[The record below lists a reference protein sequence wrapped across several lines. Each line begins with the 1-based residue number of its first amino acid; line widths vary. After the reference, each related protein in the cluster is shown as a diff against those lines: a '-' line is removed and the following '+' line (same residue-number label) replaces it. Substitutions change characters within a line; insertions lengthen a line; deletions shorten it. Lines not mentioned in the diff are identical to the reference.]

1 MIMRKS
7 SLSKIAAVLVGTF
20 LVGLNP
26 IIARADSYAVISM
39 ANDITDAEK
48 TQVYQYFGLTKGQAQ
63 EIVVTNADE
72 RNALLGM
79 VPEAQIGNKTVSSAY
94 VNPTSSGG
102 IKVETQNLTWVT
114 NSMLTNTLI
123 TLGITNADVKAYAP
137 YAVSGTG
144 ALTGIMKAFETGSD
158 DSTEITEEQKEVA
171 NEELVMTGQLGD
183 TIGKEEASAV
193 VNEVKTQVIKDSP
206 KTDIEIG
213 NIITNVTNNYNVEL
227 SENDKAKMI
236 SVMSKINNLDLDY
249 KDLKDTLK
257 INKQNLAVTL
267 QELGSGIQEAEW
279 YGKAWNSIKSFGRW
293 IKDGVLSIVDY
304 ISNIGSDNE
313 NNIKEKDGIQYDE
326 NGNIIINGNLYIP
339 EENRTPEQIKEE
351 ESTSENTEVPS
362 TDNDTEE
369 PEVKETPSDNSAEK
383 EVQSDSNTSDSE
395 HIQEPSVNSE
405 LTPAN

>member
-1 MIMRKS
+1 MIRKS
-7 SLSKIAAVLVGTF
+7 SLSKIAALLVGTL

-26 IIARADSYAVISM
+26 IVAKADSYAVISM

-48 TQVYQYFGLTKGQAQ
+48 TQVYQYFGLAKGQAQ
-63 EIVVTNADE
+63 EIVITNADE

-102 IKVETQNLTWVT
+102 IRVETQNLTWVT

-158 DSTEITEEQKEVA
+158 DGKEITEEQKEVA

-183 TIGKEEASAV
+183 SIGKEEASAV

-213 NIITNVTNNYNVEL
+213 NIITNITNNYNVEL

-249 KDLKDTLK
+249 KELKDTLK
-257 INKQNLAVTL
+257 VNKENLSATL
-267 QELGSGIQEAEW
+267 QEIGSNIQEAEW
-279 YGKAWNSIKSFGRW
+279 YGKAWNAVKSFGRW
-293 IKDGVLSIVDY
+293 VKEGFLNIVDF
-304 ISNIGSDNE
+304 IVNMGNDAE
-313 NNIKEKDGIQYDE
+313 NNVQEKDGIQYDKD
-326 NGNIIINGNLYIP
+326 GNIIIDGNLYIP
-339 EENRTPEQIKEE
+339 EENRTPEEIKEQEGVTSDVQDSEE
-351 ESTSENTEVPS
+351 ESPNTES
-362 TDNDTEE
+362 TEE
-369 PEVKETPSDNSAEK
+369 SDNPSDVNS
-383 EVQSDSNTSDSE
+383 SNTSDSNST
-395 HIQEPSVNSE
+395 QEPSVNSE
-405 LTPAN
+405 LTPVN

>member
-1 MIMRKS
+1 MIRKS
-7 SLSKIAAVLVGTF
+7 SLSKIAALLVGTL

-26 IIARADSYAVISM
+26 IVAKADSYAVISM

-48 TQVYQYFGLTKGQAQ
+48 TQVYQYFGLAKGQAQ
-63 EIVVTNADE
+63 EIVITNADE

-102 IKVETQNLTWVT
+102 IRVETQNLTWVT

-158 DSTEITEEQKEVA
+158 DGKEITEEQKEVA

-183 TIGKEEASAV
+183 SIGKEEASAV

-213 NIITNVTNNYNVEL
+213 NIITNITNNYNVEL

-249 KDLKDTLK
+249 KELKDTLK
-257 INKQNLAVTL
+257 VNKENLSATL
-267 QELGSGIQEAEW
+267 QEIGSNIQEAEW
-279 YGKAWNSIKSFGRW
+279 YGKAWNAIKSFGRW
-293 IKDGVLSIVDY
+293 VKEGFLNIVDF
-304 ISNIGSDNE
+304 IVNMGNDAE
-313 NNIKEKDGIQYDE
+313 NNVQEKDGIQYDKD
-326 NGNIIINGNLYIP
+326 GNIIIDGNLYIP
-339 EENRTPEQIKEE
+339 EENRTPEEIKEQEGVTSDVQDSEE
-351 ESTSENTEVPS
+351 ESPNTES
-362 TDNDTEE
+362 TEE
-369 PEVKETPSDNSAEK
+369 SDNPSDVNS
-383 EVQSDSNTSDSE
+383 SNTSDSNST
-395 HIQEPSVNSE
+395 QEPSVNSE
-405 LTPAN
+405 LTPVN

>member
-1 MIMRKS
+1 MIRKS
-7 SLSKIAAVLVGTF
+7 SLSKIAALLVGTL

-26 IIARADSYAVISM
+26 IVAKADSYAVISM
-39 ANDITDAEK
+39 ANDITDDEK
-48 TQVYQYFGLTKGQAQ
+48 TQVYQYFGLAKGQAQ
-63 EIVVTNADE
+63 EIVITNADE

-102 IKVETQNLTWVT
+102 IRVETQNLTWVT

-158 DSTEITEEQKEVA
+158 DSKEITEEQKEVA

-183 TIGKEEASAV
+183 SIGKEEASAV

-249 KDLKDTLK
+249 KELKDTLK
-257 INKQNLAVTL
+257 VNKENLSATL
-267 QELGSGIQEAEW
+267 QEIGSNIQEAEW
-279 YGKAWNSIKSFGRW
+279 YGKAWNAIKSFGRW
-293 IKDGVLSIVDY
+293 VKEGFLNIVDF
-304 ISNIGSDNE
+304 IVNMGNDAE
-313 NNIKEKDGIQYDE
+313 NNVQEKDGIQYDKD
-326 NGNIIINGNLYIP
+326 GNIIIDGNLYIP
-339 EENRTPEQIKEE
+339 EENRTPEEIKEQEGVTSDVQDSEE
-351 ESTSENTEVPS
+351 ESPNTES
-362 TDNDTEE
+362 TEE
-369 PEVKETPSDNSAEK
+369 SDNPSDVNS
-383 EVQSDSNTSDSE
+383 SNTSDSNST
-395 HIQEPSVNSE
+395 QEPSVNSE
-405 LTPAN
+405 LTPVN

>member
-1 MIMRKS
+1 MIRKS
-7 SLSKIAAVLVGTF
+7 SLSKIAALLVGTL

-26 IIARADSYAVISM
+26 IVAKADSYAVISM

-48 TQVYQYFGLTKGQAQ
+48 TQVYQYFGLAKGQAQ
-63 EIVVTNADE
+63 EIVITNADE

-102 IKVETQNLTWVT
+102 IRVETQNLTWVT

-158 DSTEITEEQKEVA
+158 DSKEITEEQKEVA

-183 TIGKEEASAV
+183 SIGKEEASAV

-249 KDLKDTLK
+249 KELKDTLK
-257 INKQNLAVTL
+257 VNKENLSVTL
-267 QELGSGIQEAEW
+267 QEIGSNIQEAEW
-279 YGKAWNSIKSFGRW
+279 YGKAWNAVKSFGRW
-293 IKDGVLSIVDY
+293 VKEGFLNIVDF
-304 ISNIGSDNE
+304 IVNMGNDAE
-313 NNIKEKDGIQYDE
+313 NNVQEKDGIQYDKD
-326 NGNIIINGNLYIP
+326 GNIIIDGNLYIP
-339 EENRTPEQIKEE
+339 EENRTPEEIKEQEGVTSDVQDSEE
-351 ESTSENTEVPS
+351 ESPNTES
-362 TDNDTEE
+362 TEE
-369 PEVKETPSDNSAEK
+369 SDNPSDVNS
-383 EVQSDSNTSDSE
+383 SNTSDSNST
-395 HIQEPSVNSE
+395 QEPSVNSE
-405 LTPAN
+405 LTPVN

>member
-1 MIMRKS
+1 MIRKS
-7 SLSKIAAVLVGTF
+7 SLSKIAALLVGTL

-26 IIARADSYAVISM
+26 IVAKADSYAVISM

-48 TQVYQYFGLTKGQAQ
+48 TQVYQYFGLAKGQAQ
-63 EIVVTNADE
+63 EIVITNADE

-102 IKVETQNLTWVT
+102 ICVETQNLTWVT

-158 DSTEITEEQKEVA
+158 DGKEITEEQKEVA

-183 TIGKEEASAV
+183 SIGKEEASAV

-249 KDLKDTLK
+249 KELKDTLK
-257 INKQNLAVTL
+257 VNKENLSATL
-267 QELGSGIQEAEW
+267 QEIGSNIQEAEW
-279 YGKAWNSIKSFGRW
+279 YGKAWNAIKSFGRW
-293 IKDGVLSIVDY
+293 IKEGFLNIVDF
-304 ISNIGSDNE
+304 IVNMGNDAE
-313 NNIKEKDGIQYDE
+313 NNVQEKDGIQYDKD
-326 NGNIIINGNLYIP
+326 GNIIIDGNLYIP
-339 EENRTPEQIKEE
+339 EENRTPEEIKEQEGVTSDVQDSEE
-351 ESTSENTEVPS
+351 ESPNTES
-362 TDNDTEE
+362 TEE
-369 PEVKETPSDNSAEK
+369 SDNPSDVNS
-383 EVQSDSNTSDSE
+383 SNTSDSNSA
-395 HIQEPSVNSE
+395 QEPSVNSE
-405 LTPAN
+405 LTPVN

>member
-1 MIMRKS
+1 MIRKS
-7 SLSKIAAVLVGTF
+7 SLSKIAALLVGTL
-20 LVGLNP
+20 LVGLNH
-26 IIARADSYAVISM
+26 IVAKADSYAVISM

-48 TQVYQYFGLTKGQAQ
+48 TQVYQYFGLAKGQAQ
-63 EIVVTNADE
+63 EIVITNADE

-102 IKVETQNLTWVT
+102 IRVETQNLTWVT

-158 DSTEITEEQKEVA
+158 DGKEITEEQKEVA

-183 TIGKEEASAV
+183 SIGKEEASAV

-249 KDLKDTLK
+249 KELKDTLK
-257 INKQNLAVTL
+257 VNKENLSATL
-267 QELGSGIQEAEW
+267 QEIGSNIQEAEW
-279 YGKAWNSIKSFGRW
+279 YGKAWNAIKSFGRW
-293 IKDGVLSIVDY
+293 IKEGFLNIVDF
-304 ISNIGSDNE
+304 IVNMGNDAE
-313 NNIKEKDGIQYDE
+313 NNVQEKDGIQYDKD
-326 NGNIIINGNLYIP
+326 GNIIIDGNLYIP
-339 EENRTPEQIKEE
+339 EENRTPEEIKEQEGVTSDVQDSEE
-351 ESTSENTEVPS
+351 ESPNTES
-362 TDNDTEE
+362 TEE
-369 PEVKETPSDNSAEK
+369 SDNPSDVNS
-383 EVQSDSNTSDSE
+383 SNTSDSNSA
-395 HIQEPSVNSE
+395 QEPSVNSE
-405 LTPAN
+405 LTPVN

>member
-63 EIVVTNADE
+63 EIVITNADE

-267 QELGSGIQEAEW
+267 QELGSDIQEAEW

-362 TDNDTEE
+362 TDNATEE
-369 PEVKETPSDNSAEK
+369 SEVKETPSDNSVEK

>member
-26 IIARADSYAVISM
+26 IIAKADSYAVISM
-39 ANDITDAEK
+39 ANDITDTEK

-63 EIVVTNADE
+63 EIVITNADE

-158 DSTEITEEQKEVA
+158 DSKEITEEQKEVA

-267 QELGSGIQEAEW
+267 QELGSDIQEAEW
-279 YGKAWNSIKSFGRW
+279 YGKAWNAIKSFGRW

-304 ISNIGSDNE
+304 ISNVGSDNE
-313 NNIKEKDGIQYDE
+313 NTIKEKDGIQYDE
-326 NGNIIINGNLYIP
+326 NGNIIIDGNLYIP
-339 EENRTPEQIKEE
+339 EESRTPEEIKEE
-351 ESTSENTEVPS
+351 EATTPNEQQTE
-362 TDNDTEE
+362 
-369 PEVKETPSDNSAEK
+369 SDNVTDSVDNKTTEDSNN
-383 EVQSDSNTSDSE
+383 EVQSSVNTDDSE

>member
-1 MIMRKS
+1 MIRKS
-7 SLSKIAAVLVGTF
+7 SLSKIAALLVGTL

-26 IIARADSYAVISM
+26 IVAKADSYTVISM

-48 TQVYQYFGLTKGQAQ
+48 TQVYQYFGLAKGQAQ
-63 EIVVTNADE
+63 EIVITNADE

-102 IKVETQNLTWVT
+102 IRVETQNLTWVT

-158 DSTEITEEQKEVA
+158 DGKEITEEQKEVA

-183 TIGKEEASAV
+183 SIGKEEASAV

-213 NIITNVTNNYNVEL
+213 NIITNITNNYNVEL

-249 KDLKDTLK
+249 KELKDTLK
-257 INKQNLAVTL
+257 VNKENLSATL
-267 QELGSGIQEAEW
+267 QEIGSNIQEAEW
-279 YGKAWNSIKSFGRW
+279 YGKAWNAVKSFCRW
-293 IKDGVLSIVDY
+293 VKEGFLNIVDF
-304 ISNIGSDNE
+304 IVNMGNDAE
-313 NNIKEKDGIQYDE
+313 NNVQEKDGIQYDKD
-326 NGNIIINGNLYIP
+326 GNIIIDGNLYIP
-339 EENRTPEQIKEE
+339 EENRTPEEIKEQE
-351 ESTSENTEVPS
+351 ARLLQR
-362 TDNDTEE
+362 
-369 PEVKETPSDNSAEK
+369 ETN
-383 EVQSDSNTSDSE
+383 
-395 HIQEPSVNSE
+395 I
-405 LTPAN
+405 

>member
-1 MIMRKS
+1 MIRKS
-7 SLSKIAAVLVGTF
+7 SLSKIAALLVGTL

-26 IIARADSYAVISM
+26 IVAKADSYAVISM

-48 TQVYQYFGLTKGQAQ
+48 TQVYQYFGLAKGQAQ
-63 EIVVTNADE
+63 EIVITNADE

-79 VPEAQIGNKTVSSAY
+79 VPEAQIGNKTVSSVY

-102 IKVETQNLTWVT
+102 IRVETQNLTWVT

-158 DSTEITEEQKEVA
+158 DGKEITEEQKEVA

-183 TIGKEEASAV
+183 SIGKEEASAV

-249 KDLKDTLK
+249 KELKDTLK
-257 INKQNLAVTL
+257 VNKENLSATL
-267 QELGSGIQEAEW
+267 QEIGSNIQEAEW
-279 YGKAWNSIKSFGRW
+279 YGKAWNAVKSFGRW
-293 IKDGVLSIVDY
+293 VKEGFLNIVDF
-304 ISNIGSDNE
+304 IVNMGNDAE
-313 NNIKEKDGIQYDE
+313 NNVQEKDGIQYDKD
-326 NGNIIINGNLYIP
+326 GNIIIDGNLYIP
-339 EENRTPEQIKEE
+339 EENRTPEEIKEQEGVTSDVQDSEE
-351 ESTSENTEVPS
+351 ESPNTES
-362 TDNDTEE
+362 TEE
-369 PEVKETPSDNSAEK
+369 SDNPSDVNS
-383 EVQSDSNTSDSE
+383 SNTSDSNST
-395 HIQEPSVNSE
+395 QEPSVNSE
-405 LTPAN
+405 LTPVN

>member
-39 ANDITDAEK
+39 ANDITDVEK

-267 QELGSGIQEAEW
+267 QELGSDIQEAEW

-362 TDNDTEE
+362 TDNTTEE
-369 PEVKETPSDNSAEK
+369 PEVKETPSDNSVEK

>member
-1 MIMRKS
+1 MIRKS
-7 SLSKIAAVLVGTF
+7 SLSKIAALLVGTL

-26 IIARADSYAVISM
+26 IVAKADSYAVISM

-48 TQVYQYFGLTKGQAQ
+48 TQVYQYFGLAKGQAQ
-63 EIVVTNADE
+63 EIVITNADE

-102 IKVETQNLTWVT
+102 IRVETQNLTWVT

-158 DSTEITEEQKEVA
+158 DDKEITEEQKEVA

-183 TIGKEEASAV
+183 SIGKEEASAV
-193 VNEVKTQVIKDSP
+193 VNEVKTQIIKDSP

-249 KDLKDTLK
+249 KELKDTLK
-257 INKQNLAVTL
+257 VNKENLSATL
-267 QELGSGIQEAEW
+267 QEIGSNIQEAEW
-279 YGKAWNSIKSFGRW
+279 YGKAWNAVKSFGRW
-293 IKDGVLSIVDY
+293 VKEGFLNIVDF
-304 ISNIGSDNE
+304 IVNMGNDAE
-313 NNIKEKDGIQYDE
+313 NNVQEKDGIQYDKD
-326 NGNIIINGNLYIP
+326 GNIIIDGNLYIP
-339 EENRTPEQIKEE
+339 EENRTPEEIKEQEGVTSDVQDSEEEPPNTESTE
-351 ESTSENTEVPS
+351 ES
-362 TDNDTEE
+362 DN
-369 PEVKETPSDNSAEK
+369 PSDVNS
-383 EVQSDSNTSDSE
+383 SNTSDSNST
-395 HIQEPSVNSE
+395 QEPSVNSE
-405 LTPAN
+405 LTPVN

>member
-1 MIMRKS
+1 MIRKS
-7 SLSKIAAVLVGTF
+7 SLSKIAALLVGTL

-26 IIARADSYAVISM
+26 IVAKADSYAVISM

-48 TQVYQYFGLTKGQAQ
+48 TQVYQYFGLAKGQAQ
-63 EIVVTNADE
+63 EIVITNADE

-102 IKVETQNLTWVT
+102 IRVETQNLTWVT

-158 DSTEITEEQKEVA
+158 DDKEITEEQKEVA

-183 TIGKEEASAV
+183 SIGKEEASAV

-249 KDLKDTLK
+249 KELKDTLK
-257 INKQNLAVTL
+257 VNKENLSATL
-267 QELGSGIQEAEW
+267 QEIGSNIQEAEW
-279 YGKAWNSIKSFGRW
+279 YGKAWNAVKSFGRW
-293 IKDGVLSIVDY
+293 VKEGFLNIVDF
-304 ISNIGSDNE
+304 IVNMGNDAE
-313 NNIKEKDGIQYDE
+313 NNVQEKDGIQYDKD
-326 NGNIIINGNLYIP
+326 GNIIIDGNLYIP
-339 EENRTPEQIKEE
+339 EENRTPEEIKEQEGVTSDVQDSEE
-351 ESTSENTEVPS
+351 ESPNTES
-362 TDNDTEE
+362 TEE
-369 PEVKETPSDNSAEK
+369 SDNPSDVNS
-383 EVQSDSNTSDSE
+383 SNTSDSNST
-395 HIQEPSVNSE
+395 QEPSVNSE
-405 LTPAN
+405 LTPVN

>member
-1 MIMRKS
+1 MIRKS
-7 SLSKIAAVLVGTF
+7 SLSKIAALLVGTL

-26 IIARADSYAVISM
+26 IVAKADSYAVISM

-48 TQVYQYFGLTKGQAQ
+48 TQVYQYFGLAKGQAQ
-63 EIVVTNADE
+63 EIVITNADE

-102 IKVETQNLTWVT
+102 IRVETQNLTWVT

-158 DSTEITEEQKEVA
+158 DSKEITEEQKEVA

-183 TIGKEEASAV
+183 SIGKEEASAV

-249 KDLKDTLK
+249 KELKDTLK
-257 INKQNLAVTL
+257 VNKENLSATL
-267 QELGSGIQEAEW
+267 QEIGSNIQEAEW
-279 YGKAWNSIKSFGRW
+279 YGKAWNAVKSFGRW
-293 IKDGVLSIVDY
+293 VKEGFLNIVDF
-304 ISNIGSDNE
+304 IVNMGNDAE
-313 NNIKEKDGIQYDE
+313 NNVQEKDGIQYDKD
-326 NGNIIINGNLYIP
+326 GNIIIDGNLYIP
-339 EENRTPEQIKEE
+339 EENRTPEEIKEQEGVTSDVQDSEE
-351 ESTSENTEVPS
+351 ESPNTES
-362 TDNDTEE
+362 TEE
-369 PEVKETPSDNSAEK
+369 SDNPSDVNS
-383 EVQSDSNTSDSE
+383 SNTSDSNST
-395 HIQEPSVNSE
+395 QEPSVNSE
-405 LTPAN
+405 LTPVN

>member
-1 MIMRKS
+1 MIRKS
-7 SLSKIAAVLVGTF
+7 SLSKIAALLVGTL

-26 IIARADSYAVISM
+26 IVAKADSYAVISM

-48 TQVYQYFGLTKGQAQ
+48 TQVYQYFGLAKGQAQ
-63 EIVVTNADE
+63 EIVITNADE

-102 IKVETQNLTWVT
+102 IRVETQNLTWVT

-158 DSTEITEEQKEVA
+158 DGKEITEEQKEVA

-183 TIGKEEASAV
+183 SIGKEEASAV

-249 KDLKDTLK
+249 KELKDTLK
-257 INKQNLAVTL
+257 VNKENLSATL
-267 QELGSGIQEAEW
+267 QEIGSNIQEAEW
-279 YGKAWNSIKSFGRW
+279 YGKAWNAVKSFGRW
-293 IKDGVLSIVDY
+293 IKEGFLNIVDF
-304 ISNIGSDNE
+304 IVNMGNDAE
-313 NNIKEKDGIQYDE
+313 NNVQEKDGIQYDKD
-326 NGNIIINGNLYIP
+326 GNIIIDGNLYIP
-339 EENRTPEQIKEE
+339 EENRTPEEIKEQEGVTSDVQDSEE
-351 ESTSENTEVPS
+351 ESPNTES
-362 TDNDTEE
+362 TEE
-369 PEVKETPSDNSAEK
+369 SDNPSDVNS
-383 EVQSDSNTSDSE
+383 SNTSDSNSA
-395 HIQEPSVNSE
+395 QEPSVNSE
-405 LTPAN
+405 LTPVN

>member
-1 MIMRKS
+1 MIRKS
-7 SLSKIAAVLVGTF
+7 SLSKIAALLVGTL
-20 LVGLNP
+20 LVGLNH
-26 IIARADSYAVISM
+26 IVAKADSYAVISM

-48 TQVYQYFGLTKGQAQ
+48 TQVYQYFGLAKGQAQ
-63 EIVVTNADE
+63 EIVITNADE

-102 IKVETQNLTWVT
+102 IRVETQNLTWVT

-158 DSTEITEEQKEVA
+158 DGKEITEEQKEVA

-183 TIGKEEASAV
+183 SIGKEEASAV

-206 KTDIEIG
+206 KTAIEIG
-213 NIITNVTNNYNVEL
+213 NIITNITNNYNVEL

-249 KDLKDTLK
+249 KELKDTLK
-257 INKQNLAVTL
+257 VNKENLSATL
-267 QELGSGIQEAEW
+267 QEIGSNIQEAEW
-279 YGKAWNSIKSFGRW
+279 YGKAWNAVKSFGRW
-293 IKDGVLSIVDY
+293 VKEGFLNIVDF
-304 ISNIGSDNE
+304 IVNMGNDAE
-313 NNIKEKDGIQYDE
+313 NNVQEKDGIQYDKD
-326 NGNIIINGNLYIP
+326 GNIIIDGNLYIP
-339 EENRTPEQIKEE
+339 EENRTPEEIKEQEGVTSDVQDSEE
-351 ESTSENTEVPS
+351 ESPNTES
-362 TDNDTEE
+362 TEE
-369 PEVKETPSDNSAEK
+369 SDNPSDVNS
-383 EVQSDSNTSDSE
+383 SNTSDSNST
-395 HIQEPSVNSE
+395 QEPSVNSE
-405 LTPAN
+405 LTPVN

>member
-1 MIMRKS
+1 MIRKS
-7 SLSKIAAVLVGTF
+7 SLSKIAALLVGTL

-26 IIARADSYAVISM
+26 IVAKADSYAVISM

-48 TQVYQYFGLTKGQAQ
+48 TQVYQYFGLAKGQAQ
-63 EIVVTNADE
+63 EIVITNADE

-102 IKVETQNLTWVT
+102 IRVETQNLTWVT

-158 DSTEITEEQKEVA
+158 DGKEITEEQKEVA

-183 TIGKEEASAV
+183 SIGKEEASAV

-249 KDLKDTLK
+249 KELKDTLK
-257 INKQNLAVTL
+257 VNKENLSATL
-267 QELGSGIQEAEW
+267 QEIGSNIQEAEW
-279 YGKAWNSIKSFGRW
+279 YGKAWNAIKSFGRW
-293 IKDGVLSIVDY
+293 IKEGFLNIVDF
-304 ISNIGSDNE
+304 IVNMGNDAE
-313 NNIKEKDGIQYDE
+313 NNVQEKDGIQYDKD
-326 NGNIIINGNLYIP
+326 GNIIIDGNLYIP
-339 EENRTPEQIKEE
+339 EENRTPEEIKEQEGVTSDVQDSEE
-351 ESTSENTEVPS
+351 ESPNTESPEES
-362 TDNDTEE
+362 DN
-369 PEVKETPSDNSAEK
+369 PSDVNS
-383 EVQSDSNTSDSE
+383 SNTSDSNST
-395 HIQEPSVNSE
+395 QEPSVNSE
-405 LTPAN
+405 LTPVN

>member
-1 MIMRKS
+1 MIRKS
-7 SLSKIAAVLVGTF
+7 SLSKIAALLVGTL

-26 IIARADSYAVISM
+26 IVAKADSYAVISM

-48 TQVYQYFGLTKGQAQ
+48 TQVYQYFGLAKGQAQ
-63 EIVVTNADE
+63 EIVITNADE

-102 IKVETQNLTWVT
+102 IRVETQNLTWVT

-158 DSTEITEEQKEVA
+158 DGKEITEEQKEVA

-183 TIGKEEASAV
+183 SIGKEEASAV

-249 KDLKDTLK
+249 KELKDTLK
-257 INKQNLAVTL
+257 VNKENLSATL
-267 QELGSGIQEAEW
+267 QEIGSNIQEAEW
-279 YGKAWNSIKSFGRW
+279 YGKAWNAIKSFGRW
-293 IKDGVLSIVDY
+293 IKEGFLNIVDF
-304 ISNIGSDNE
+304 IVNMGNDAE
-313 NNIKEKDGIQYDE
+313 NNVQEKDGIQYDKD
-326 NGNIIINGNLYIP
+326 GNIIIDGNLYIP
-339 EENRTPEQIKEE
+339 EENRTPEEIKEQEGVTSDVQDSEE
-351 ESTSENTEVPS
+351 ESPNTES
-362 TDNDTEE
+362 TEE
-369 PEVKETPSDNSAEK
+369 SDNPSDVNS
-383 EVQSDSNTSDSE
+383 SNTSDSNSA
-395 HIQEPSVNSE
+395 QEPSVNSE
-405 LTPAN
+405 LTPVN

>member
-1 MIMRKS
+1 MIRKS
-7 SLSKIAAVLVGTF
+7 SLSKIAALLVGTL

-26 IIARADSYAVISM
+26 IVAKADSYAVISM

-48 TQVYQYFGLTKGQAQ
+48 TQVYQYFGLAKGQAQ
-63 EIVVTNADE
+63 EIVITNADE

-102 IKVETQNLTWVT
+102 IRVETQNLTWVT

-123 TLGITNADVKAYAP
+123 TLGITNAYVKAYAP

-158 DSTEITEEQKEVA
+158 DGKEITEEQKEVA

-183 TIGKEEASAV
+183 SIGKEEASAV

-249 KDLKDTLK
+249 KELKDTLK
-257 INKQNLAVTL
+257 VNKENLSATL
-267 QELGSGIQEAEW
+267 QEIGSNIQEAEW
-279 YGKAWNSIKSFGRW
+279 YGKAWNAVKSFGRW
-293 IKDGVLSIVDY
+293 VKEGFLNIVDF
-304 ISNIGSDNE
+304 IVNMGNDAE
-313 NNIKEKDGIQYDE
+313 NNVQEKDGIQYDKD
-326 NGNIIINGNLYIP
+326 GNIIIDGNLYIP
-339 EENRTPEQIKEE
+339 EENRTPEEIKEQEGVTSDVQDSEE
-351 ESTSENTEVPS
+351 ESPNTES
-362 TDNDTEE
+362 TEE
-369 PEVKETPSDNSAEK
+369 SDNPSDVNS
-383 EVQSDSNTSDSE
+383 SNTSDSNST
-395 HIQEPSVNSE
+395 QEPSVNSE
-405 LTPAN
+405 LTPVN

>member
-1 MIMRKS
+1 MIRKS
-7 SLSKIAAVLVGTF
+7 SLSKIAALLVGTL

-26 IIARADSYAVISM
+26 IVAKADSYAVISM

-48 TQVYQYFGLTKGQAQ
+48 TQVYQYFGLAKGQAQ
-63 EIVVTNADE
+63 EIVITNADE

-102 IKVETQNLTWVT
+102 IRVETQNLTWVT

-158 DSTEITEEQKEVA
+158 DGKEMTEEQKEVA

-183 TIGKEEASAV
+183 SIGKEEASAV

-249 KDLKDTLK
+249 KELKDTLK
-257 INKQNLAVTL
+257 VNKENLSATL
-267 QELGSGIQEAEW
+267 QEIGSNIQEAEW
-279 YGKAWNSIKSFGRW
+279 YGKAWNAVKSFGRW
-293 IKDGVLSIVDY
+293 VKEGFLNIVDF
-304 ISNIGSDNE
+304 IVNMGNDAE
-313 NNIKEKDGIQYDE
+313 NNVQEKDGIQYDKD
-326 NGNIIINGNLYIP
+326 GNIIIDGNLYIP
-339 EENRTPEQIKEE
+339 EENRTPEEIKEQEGVTSDVQDSEE
-351 ESTSENTEVPS
+351 ESPNTES
-362 TDNDTEE
+362 TEE
-369 PEVKETPSDNSAEK
+369 SDNPSDVNS
-383 EVQSDSNTSDSE
+383 SNTSDSNST
-395 HIQEPSVNSE
+395 QEPSVNSE
-405 LTPAN
+405 LTPVN

>member
-1 MIMRKS
+1 MIRKS
-7 SLSKIAAVLVGTF
+7 SLSKIAALLVGTL

-26 IIARADSYAVISM
+26 IVAKADSYAVISM

-48 TQVYQYFGLTKGQAQ
+48 TQVYQYFGLAKGQAQ
-63 EIVVTNADE
+63 EIVITNADE

-102 IKVETQNLTWVT
+102 IRVETQNLTWVT

-158 DSTEITEEQKEVA
+158 DGKEITEEQKEVA

-183 TIGKEEASAV
+183 SIGKEEASAV

-249 KDLKDTLK
+249 KELKDTLK
-257 INKQNLAVTL
+257 VNKENLSATL
-267 QELGSGIQEAEW
+267 QEIGSNIQEAEW
-279 YGKAWNSIKSFGRW
+279 YGKAWNAVKSFGRW
-293 IKDGVLSIVDY
+293 VKEGFLNIVDF
-304 ISNIGSDNE
+304 IVNMGNDAE
-313 NNIKEKDGIQYDE
+313 NNVQEKDGIQYDKD
-326 NGNIIINGNLYIP
+326 GNIIIDGNLYIP
-339 EENRTPEQIKEE
+339 EENRTPEEIKEQEGVTSDVQDSDE
-351 ESTSENTEVPS
+351 ESPNTES
-362 TDNDTEE
+362 TEE
-369 PEVKETPSDNSAEK
+369 SDNPSDVNS
-383 EVQSDSNTSDSE
+383 SNTSDSNST
-395 HIQEPSVNSE
+395 QEPSVNSE

>member
-1 MIMRKS
+1 MIRKS
-7 SLSKIAAVLVGTF
+7 SLSKIAALLVGTL

-26 IIARADSYAVISM
+26 IVAKADSYAVISM

-48 TQVYQYFGLTKGQAQ
+48 TQVYQYFGLAKGQAQ
-63 EIVVTNADE
+63 EIVITNADE

-102 IKVETQNLTWVT
+102 IRVETQNLTWVT

-158 DSTEITEEQKEVA
+158 DDKEITEEQKEVA

-183 TIGKEEASAV
+183 SIGKEEASAV
-193 VNEVKTQVIKDSP
+193 VNEVKTQIIKDSP

-249 KDLKDTLK
+249 KELKDTLK
-257 INKQNLAVTL
+257 VNKENLSATL
-267 QELGSGIQEAEW
+267 QEIGSNIQEAEW
-279 YGKAWNSIKSFGRW
+279 YGKAWNAVKSFGRW
-293 IKDGVLSIVDY
+293 VKEGFLNIVDF
-304 ISNIGSDNE
+304 IVNMGNDAE
-313 NNIKEKDGIQYDE
+313 NNVQEKDGIQYDKD
-326 NGNIIINGNLYIP
+326 GNIIIDGNLYIP
-339 EENRTPEQIKEE
+339 EENRTPEEIKEQEGVTSDVQDSEE
-351 ESTSENTEVPS
+351 ESPNTES
-362 TDNDTEE
+362 TEE
-369 PEVKETPSDNSAEK
+369 SDNPSDVNS
-383 EVQSDSNTSDSE
+383 SNTSDSNST
-395 HIQEPSVNSE
+395 QEPSVNSE
-405 LTPAN
+405 LTPVN

>member
-1 MIMRKS
+1 MIRKS
-7 SLSKIAAVLVGTF
+7 SLSKIAALLVGTL

-26 IIARADSYAVISM
+26 IVAKADSYAVISM

-48 TQVYQYFGLTKGQAQ
+48 TQVYQYFGLAKGQAQ
-63 EIVVTNADE
+63 EIVITNADE

-102 IKVETQNLTWVT
+102 IRVETQNLTWVT

-158 DSTEITEEQKEVA
+158 DGKEITEEQKEVA

-183 TIGKEEASAV
+183 SIGKEEASAV

-213 NIITNVTNNYNVEL
+213 NIITNITNNYNVEL

-249 KDLKDTLK
+249 KELKDTLK
-257 INKQNLAVTL
+257 VNKENLSATL
-267 QELGSGIQEAEW
+267 QEIGSNIQEAEW
-279 YGKAWNSIKSFGRW
+279 YGKAWNTVKSFGRW
-293 IKDGVLSIVDY
+293 VKEGFLNIVDF
-304 ISNIGSDNE
+304 IVNMGNDAE
-313 NNIKEKDGIQYDE
+313 NNVQEKDGIQYDKD
-326 NGNIIINGNLYIP
+326 GNIIIDGNLYIP
-339 EENRTPEQIKEE
+339 EENRTPEEIKEQEGVTSDIQDSEE
-351 ESTSENTEVPS
+351 ESPNTES
-362 TDNDTEE
+362 TEE
-369 PEVKETPSDNSAEK
+369 SDNPSDVNS
-383 EVQSDSNTSDSE
+383 SNTSDSNST
-395 HIQEPSVNSE
+395 QEPSVNSE
-405 LTPAN
+405 LTPVN

>member
-369 PEVKETPSDNSAEK
+369 PEVKETPSDNSSEK

>member
-1 MIMRKS
+1 MIRKS
-7 SLSKIAAVLVGTF
+7 SLSKIAALLVGTL

-26 IIARADSYAVISM
+26 IVAKADSYAVISM

-48 TQVYQYFGLTKGQAQ
+48 TQVYQYFGLAKGQAQ
-63 EIVVTNADE
+63 EIVITNADE

-102 IKVETQNLTWVT
+102 IRVETQNLTWVT

-158 DSTEITEEQKEVA
+158 DGKEITEEQKEVA

-183 TIGKEEASAV
+183 SIGKEEASAV

-249 KDLKDTLK
+249 KELKDTLK
-257 INKQNLAVTL
+257 VNKENLTATL
-267 QELGSGIQEAEW
+267 QEIGSNIQEAEW
-279 YGKAWNSIKSFGRW
+279 YGKAWNAVKSFGRW
-293 IKDGVLSIVDY
+293 VKEGFLNIVDF
-304 ISNIGSDNE
+304 IVNMGNDAE
-313 NNIKEKDGIQYDE
+313 NNVQEKDGIQYDKD
-326 NGNIIINGNLYIP
+326 GNIIIDGNLYIP
-339 EENRTPEQIKEE
+339 EENRTPEEIKEQEGVTSDVQDSEE
-351 ESTSENTEVPS
+351 ESPNTES
-362 TDNDTEE
+362 TEE
-369 PEVKETPSDNSAEK
+369 SDSPSDVNS
-383 EVQSDSNTSDSE
+383 SNTSDSNST
-395 HIQEPSVNSE
+395 QEPSVNSE
-405 LTPAN
+405 LTPVN

>member
-1 MIMRKS
+1 MMRKS
-7 SLSKIAAVLVGTF
+7 SLSKIAALLVGTF

-26 IIARADSYAVISM
+26 VVAKADSYAVISM

-63 EIVVTNADE
+63 EIVITNADE

-79 VPEAQIGNKTVSSAY
+79 VSEAQIGNKTVSSAY

-257 INKQNLAVTL
+257 TNKQNLARTL
-267 QELGSGIQEAEW
+267 QELGSDIQEAEW

-293 IKDGVLSIVDY
+293 IKDGVLSIVNY
-304 ISNIGSDNE
+304 ISNIGSDSE
-313 NNIKEKDGIQYDE
+313 NTIKEKDGIQYDE

-339 EENRTPEQIKEE
+339 EESRTPEEIKEE
-351 ESTSENTEVPS
+351 DSTTPNEQQTE
-362 TDNDTEE
+362 
-369 PEVKETPSDNSAEK
+369 SDNNETDSVDNETT
-383 EVQSDSNTSDSE
+383 EDSNNEEQSSVNTGDSE
-395 HIQEPSVNSE
+395 HTQEPSVNSE

>member
-1 MIMRKS
+1 MMRKS
-7 SLSKIAAVLVGTF
+7 SLSKIAALLVGTF

-26 IIARADSYAVISM
+26 IVAKADSYAVISM

-63 EIVVTNADE
+63 EIVITNADE

-144 ALTGIMKAFETGSD
+144 ALTGIMKAFEAGSD

-257 INKQNLAVTL
+257 TNKQNLAMTL
-267 QELGSGIQEAEW
+267 QALGSDIQEAEW

-293 IKDGVLSIVDY
+293 IKDGFLSIIDY
-304 ISNIGSDNE
+304 ISNIGSNNE
-313 NNIKEKDGIQYDE
+313 NDVKEKDGIQYDE
-326 NGNIIINGNLYIP
+326 DGNIIIDGNLYIP
-339 EENRTPEQIKEE
+339 EENRTPEEIKQKEA
-351 ESTSENTEVPS
+351 TN
-362 TDNDTEE
+362 NTEE
-369 PEVKETPSDNSAEK
+369 PSVEDSTVETPAEDSEEENIIK
-383 EVQSDSNTSDSE
+383 EVPNESNTGDYE
-395 HIQEPSVNSE
+395 HTQEPSVNSE
-405 LTPAN
+405 LTPEN

>member
-1 MIMRKS
+1 MIRKS
-7 SLSKIAAVLVGTF
+7 SLSKIAALLVGTL

-26 IIARADSYAVISM
+26 IVAKADSYAVISM

-48 TQVYQYFGLTKGQAQ
+48 TQVYQYFGLAKGQAQ
-63 EIVVTNADE
+63 EIVITNADE

-102 IKVETQNLTWVT
+102 IRVETQNLTWVT

-123 TLGITNADVKAYAP
+123 TLGITNTDVKAYAP

-158 DSTEITEEQKEVA
+158 DGKEITEEQKEVA

-183 TIGKEEASAV
+183 SIGKEEASAV

-213 NIITNVTNNYNVEL
+213 NIITNITNNYNVEL

-249 KDLKDTLK
+249 KELKDTLK
-257 INKQNLAVTL
+257 VNKENLSATL
-267 QELGSGIQEAEW
+267 QEIGSNIQEAEW
-279 YGKAWNSIKSFGRW
+279 YGKAWNAIKSFGRW
-293 IKDGVLSIVDY
+293 IKEGFLNIVDF
-304 ISNIGSDNE
+304 IVNMGNDAE
-313 NNIKEKDGIQYDE
+313 NNVQEKDGIQYDKD
-326 NGNIIINGNLYIP
+326 GNIIIDGNLYIP
-339 EENRTPEQIKEE
+339 EENRTPEEIKEQEGVTSDVQDSEE
-351 ESTSENTEVPS
+351 ESPNTES
-362 TDNDTEE
+362 TEE
-369 PEVKETPSDNSAEK
+369 SDNPSDVNS
-383 EVQSDSNTSDSE
+383 SNTSDSNST
-395 HIQEPSVNSE
+395 QEPSVNSE
-405 LTPAN
+405 LTPVN

>member
-1 MIMRKS
+1 MIRKS
-7 SLSKIAAVLVGTF
+7 SLSKIAALLVGTL

-26 IIARADSYAVISM
+26 IVAKADSYAVISM

-48 TQVYQYFGLTKGQAQ
+48 TQVYQYFGLAKGQAQ
-63 EIVVTNADE
+63 EIVITNADE

-102 IKVETQNLTWVT
+102 IRVETQNLTWVT

-158 DSTEITEEQKEVA
+158 DGKEITEEQKEVA

-183 TIGKEEASAV
+183 SIGKEEASAV

-249 KDLKDTLK
+249 KELKDTLK
-257 INKQNLAVTL
+257 VNKENLSATL
-267 QELGSGIQEAEW
+267 QEIGSNIQEAEW
-279 YGKAWNSIKSFGRW
+279 YGKAWNAVKSFGRW
-293 IKDGVLSIVDY
+293 VKEGFLNIVDF
-304 ISNIGSDNE
+304 IVNMGNDAE
-313 NNIKEKDGIQYDE
+313 NNVQEKDGIQYDKD
-326 NGNIIINGNLYIP
+326 GNIIIDGNLYIP
-339 EENRTPEQIKEE
+339 EENRTPEEIKEQEGVTSDVQDSEE
-351 ESTSENTEVPS
+351 ESPNTES
-362 TDNDTEE
+362 TEE
-369 PEVKETPSDNSAEK
+369 SDNPSDVNS
-383 EVQSDSNTSDSE
+383 SNTSDSNST
-395 HIQEPSVNSE
+395 QEPSVNSE
-405 LTPAN
+405 LTPVN